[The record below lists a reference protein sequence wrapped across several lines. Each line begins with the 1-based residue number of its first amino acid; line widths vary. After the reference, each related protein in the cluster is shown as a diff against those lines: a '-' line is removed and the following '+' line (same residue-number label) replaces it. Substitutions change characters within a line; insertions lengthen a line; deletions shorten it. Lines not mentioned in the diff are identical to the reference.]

1 MKRIIFCVLC
11 IAVASNYLLAQ
22 DPAFTQVYAN
32 PLYLNPAFT
41 GTDTNQRICL
51 NYRGQWPNIPGYNM
65 YNVSYDRNIID
76 SSDGIGILA
85 NQDRAGEVTFVTT
98 NISLLYA
105 HQFHIKS
112 FTLSAGLQFTWHDV
126 ILDQNNLTTGSM
138 INPRRG
144 FVYKTGELDTR
155 NEICVPDFSAG
166 ILGYGK
172 NYFVGFA
179 IDHITQP
186 DESFVATA
194 SPLPMKFVLNGGI
207 IIHAGGFTI
216 SPAVLYLKQQDFNS
230 EVIEC
235 YLTKWHFTLG
245 IGYRVSDAMIFTLG
259 YQSKYIH
266 IGYSYDYTI
275 SMLTNAVMGGT
286 HEGSIGVMIPYKSS
300 KLKKTKG
307 INAPLF

>member
-1 MKRIIFCVLC
+1 MKKLIISLL
-11 IAVASNYLLAQ
+11 ILGATSNYVFAQ
-22 DPAFTQVYAN
+22 DPAFSRVYAN

-51 NYRGQWPNIPGYNM
+51 NYRGQWPNIPGYNT
-65 YNVSYDRNIID
+65 YNMSYDRNFID

-85 NQDRAGEVTFVTT
+85 NQDRAGGATIITN

-112 FTLSAGLQFTWHDV
+112 FTLSAGVQFTWHNI
-126 ILDQNNLTTGSM
+126 ILNQSNLAFGDM
-138 INPRRG
+138 IDPRRG
-144 FVYKTGELDTR
+144 FIFQTNERFTDT
-155 NEICVPDFSAG
+155 NKSVFDISAG

-186 DESFVATA
+186 DESFVSTA
-194 SPLPMKFVLNGGI
+194 SPLPMKFVLNGGVM
-207 IIHAGGFTI
+207 IHAGGFII
-216 SPAVLYLKQQDFNS
+216 SPTVLYIKQQDFNT

-235 YLTKWHFTLG
+235 YLTRWHFTLG
-245 IGYRVSDAMIFTLG
+245 IGYRVSDAIIFTLG

-275 SMLTNAVMGGT
+275 SMLTNMVTGGT

-300 KLKKTKG
+300 KFKKTNG
-307 INAPLF
+307 INCPLF